1 MIIPQLDRA
10 VATGRVTGYTIEED
24 ADYLNARL
32 PTLTYR
38 MYAEGP
44 ESHLNLGEFAAT
56 IAGLDARMR
65 LSRVDG
71 TVAEAGVLRRSRQL
85 CLTAEFDRERE
96 LERAL
101 HLVGGRFTYAP
112 AAAPGS
118 WRFPD
123 VRVAGAAP
131 TDTAAVYAHH
141 WQIGKVN
148 AVVLTLDADA
158 PAGGAVTSRVRVL
171 QSWVG
176 FLRRPPVETADE
188 RFSLAWSMR

>member
-10 VATGRVTGYTIEED
+10 VVTGRVTGYTLEED
-24 ADYLNARL
+24 AGYLNARL

-38 MYAEGP
+38 MYADGP

-71 TVAEAGVLRRSRQL
+71 TVAEAGALRRSRQL

-101 HLVGGRFTYAP
+101 ELVQGRFTYAP
-112 AAAPGS
+112 TAAPGS
-118 WRFPD
+118 WRLPD

-131 TDTAAVYAHH
+131 TDTAAVYAHR
-141 WQIGKVN
+141 WQNGKIN
-148 AVVLTLDADA
+148 AVVLTLDAEA
-158 PAGGAVTSRVRVL
+158 PAGGAVTSRIHILR
-171 QSWVG
+171 SWVG
-176 FLRRPPVETADE
+176 FLSRLPVERAYE
-188 RFSLAWSMR
+188 RLSLAWSTR